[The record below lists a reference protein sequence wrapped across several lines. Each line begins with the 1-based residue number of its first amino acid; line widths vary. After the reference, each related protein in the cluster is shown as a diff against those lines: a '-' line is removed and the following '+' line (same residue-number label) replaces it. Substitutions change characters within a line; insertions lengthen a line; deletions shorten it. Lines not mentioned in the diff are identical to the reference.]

1 MKIRHEKWS
10 QFRSL
15 VKNTFLF
22 IRAVTASKIHPPSL
36 PSQEQSGIQSSK
48 QPEGVAADEVPRD
61 EERREAQ
68 CAIALQDH
76 DGHYNNSLFLSD
88 IHYPE
93 FVFPNIASPKISL
106 TKKTLPK
113 IPYRKFAVSIPLETN
128 STQLPYREIRGQDRL
143 RII

>member
-1 MKIRHEKWS
+1 VFAHVLRCFCFALALLHTG
-10 QFRSL
+10 F
-15 VKNTFLF
+15 
-22 IRAVTASKIHPPSL
+22 PSGT
-36 PSQEQSGIQSSK
+36 P
-48 QPEGVAADEVPRD
+48 GVAQIGFEELSVRLYHTSLLHDLAFSNNTEVLAHPVH
-61 EERREAQ
+61 AM
-68 CAIALQDH
+68 A
-76 DGHYNNSLFLSD
+76 YNNSLFLSD